1 MELNE
6 AKKLINDVGYKYCSL
21 WKDGE
26 CLESWNNQYMLISDK
41 LIQIEKRLK
50 VQPPGNYVL
59 KCRNSSRSKIDSFEV
74 NNGTTTGST
83 TLSETKTME
92 VNPKLLENQKIL
104 ELSIEN
110 ANLSKEVEYLTIEI
124 EELENK
130 LAEFQAQAVLS
141 EEEAKPTLMEN
152 AQSFLTTLMEYG
164 TPLLN
169 QHWELKKQQM
179 EIDRMKYGMRNAPK
193 PNAPDPEKVKIR
205 IIGEFVEGFKDNEE
219 IYNALHDISAN
230 SDSVDKFL
238 QLLNDYNPG
247 LYEQLSIQL

>member
-1 MELNE
+1 MEFNE
-6 AKKLINDVGYKYCSL
+6 AKKLINDVGYKHCSL

-26 CLESWNNQYMLISDK
+26 CLESWNNQYMSPDDK
-41 LIQIEKRLK
+41 LKQIEKRLK

-74 NNGTTTGST
+74 NNGTNAGET
-83 TLSETKTME
+83 TLSETKQME

-110 ANLSKEVEYLTIEI
+110 ANLKKEVEYLTIEC

-130 LAEFQAQAVLS
+130 IAEYQEKAVLS

-152 AQSFLTTLMEYG
+152 AQNFLTTLMEYG

-179 EIDRMKYGMRNAPK
+179 EIERMKYGMRSAPQ

-219 IYNALHDISAN
+219 IYNALHDISAK

-247 LYEQLSIQL
+247 LYEQLSIQI

>member
-1 MELNE
+1 MEFNE
-6 AKKLINDVGYKYCSL
+6 AKKLIEEVGFKSCSL

-26 CLESWNNQYMLISDK
+26 CLESWNNQYMTAEDK

-50 VQPPGNYVL
+50 VQPPGEYIL
-59 KCRNSSRSKIDSFEV
+59 KCRNSSRSKIDSFPV
-74 NNGTTTGST
+74 DNGTTKGQT
-83 TLSETKTME
+83 TLSETKTMD
-92 VNPKLLENQKIL
+92 VNPKLLENQRIL

-110 ANLSKEVEYLTIEI
+110 ANLKKEVEYLTLEC

-130 LAEFQAQAVLS
+130 IAEFQAQAVLS

-152 AQSFLTTLMEYG
+152 AKNFLETLMEYG
-164 TPLLN
+164 APLLN

-179 EIDRMKYGMRNAPK
+179 EIERMKYGIK
-193 PNAPDPEKVKIR
+193 PETKQNAPDPEKVKIR

-219 IYNALHDISAN
+219 IYNALHDISAK

-238 QLLNDYNPG
+238 QLLNEYNSG

>member
-1 MELNE
+1 MEFNE
-6 AKKLINDVGYKYCSL
+6 AKKLINDVGFKYCSL

-41 LIQIEKRLK
+41 LIQIEKLLK
-50 VQPPGNYVL
+50 VQPPGTYIL
-59 KCRNSSRSKIDSFEV
+59 KCRNSSRSKINSFEV
-74 NNGTTTGST
+74 ENGTTIGKT

-92 VNPKLLENQKIL
+92 VNPRLLENQKIL

-130 LAEFQAQAVLS
+130 LAEYQAQQVLS
-141 EEEAKPTLMEN
+141 EENAKPTLMEN
-152 AQSFLTTLMEYG
+152 AQNFLTTLMEYG

-179 EIDRMKYGMRNAPK
+179 EIDRMKYGMKSTPK
-193 PNAPDPEKVKIR
+193 QNAPDPEKVKIR
-205 IIGEFVEGFKDNEE
+205 IIGEFVEGFQNSEE
-219 IYNALHDISAN
+219 IYNALHDISAK

-238 QLLNDYNPG
+238 QLLKEYNTD